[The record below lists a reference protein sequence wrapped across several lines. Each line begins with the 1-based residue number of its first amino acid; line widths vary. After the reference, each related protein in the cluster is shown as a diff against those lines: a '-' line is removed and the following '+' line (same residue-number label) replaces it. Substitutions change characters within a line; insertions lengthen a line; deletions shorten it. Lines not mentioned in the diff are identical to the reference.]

1 MTDKTTLTTGEA
13 AKYCGVNF
21 RTVIR
26 WIERGHL
33 KAYKLPGRG
42 DNRIRIDDFTRF
54 LRETGIP
61 IPAELQSAGQ
71 NILVVDDDVKMARA
85 IKRVLMRQGYDV
97 QLAHDGFQAGAL
109 LEPFKPS
116 LMTLDLKMPT
126 LDGFA
131 VLKHLQEQQLAI
143 KVLVISGESSTEL
156 DKALAAGADDIL
168 QKPFENSVLTEKVK
182 RLLDDV

>member
-1 MTDKTTLTTGEA
+1 MTGKTTLTTGEA

-21 RTVIR
+21 RTIIR

-42 DNRIRIDDFTRF
+42 DNRIRVEDFTRF
-54 LRETGIP
+54 LKETGIP
-61 IPAELQSAGQ
+61 IPAELQAHTH

-85 IKRVLMRQGYDV
+85 IKRVLTRNGYEV

-116 LMTLDLKMPT
+116 LLTLD
-126 LDGFA
+126 
-131 VLKHLQEQQLAI
+131 
-143 KVLVISGESSTEL
+143 
-156 DKALAAGADDIL
+156 
-168 QKPFENSVLTEKVK
+168 
-182 RLLDDV
+182 